1 MTASKLIKQLFSY
14 NSGVDVFTTAN
25 LNPDGLALPSGT
37 ITVSSTNGFANSGS
51 ISFYSYNGSN
61 VFTLQTV
68 SYTSKSSTQFLGCTG
83 GTGTLFNYSTYP
95 QNTVITQTSN
105 SSANQ
110 FTWTA
115 PPGVKWV
122 WVTGCGGGGGGG
134 SGASVS
140 STNNSYPLFI
150 WCLAGGGGGGQ
161 AAVTCTH
168 AIAVVPGVTYPVNIG
183 FGGIGGG
190 TNAVWNG
197 APFTGTP
204 LYPNNYGGATWGNP
218 GSQGQSSVFGTT
230 VFTGGLGGRRGEILQ
245 RAIAINELGSFA
257 VADNAVNSGSGG
269 TQYNKTDPALSAFPA
284 PFPNPVLGGQVV
296 QGRTYGIWN
305 PPGIAS
311 SQYVLDQVITIG
323 IINNS
328 QFPVANAAP
337 QGLNDN
343 WVPGSGGGGGGGGGG
358 ASNNIYSLG
367 GQGGQSSFGSAGNNF
382 AYGGG
387 FGQTGGGG
395 GGGGGGEGV
404 IYNNTHDGAP
414 GGNGGAGFIEIAW
427 IQ

>member
-1 MTASKLIKQLFSY
+1 MTVSKLIKQAFTY
-14 NSGVDVFTTAN
+14 NSGNDVVTYAN
-25 LNPDGLALPSGT
+25 NSPDGVTLPAST
-37 ITVSSTNGFANSGS
+37 ITVFSTNGFTNSGS

-68 SYTSKSSTQFLGCTG
+68 NYTSKSATQFLGCSG
-83 GTGTLFNYSTYP
+83 GTGILFNYSTYP
-95 QNTVITQTSN
+95 QNTAIMQTSN

-110 FTWTA
+110 FTWVC

-140 STNNSYPLFI
+140 ATNNSYPLFTWSI
-150 WCLAGGGGGGQ
+150 AGGGGGGQ
-161 AAVTCTH
+161 AAVTSTH
-168 AIAVVPGVTYPVNIG
+168 VLPVVPGVSYPISIG
-183 FGGIGGG
+183 LGGIGGG
-190 TNAVWNG
+190 TNVVWNG
-197 APFTGTP
+197 APFSGTP

-218 GSQGQSSVFGTT
+218 GGSGQASIFGSTL
-230 VFTGGLGGRRGEILQ
+230 FAGGLGGKRGEILQ
-245 RAIAINELGSFA
+245 RVTTVNQLGSYA
-257 VADNAVNSGSGG
+257 GGDNAVGSGSGG

-284 PFPNPVLGGQVV
+284 PFPNPVLGGQTV

-311 SQYVLDQVITIG
+311 SQFVLDQVLTIG
-323 IINNS
+323 VINSS
-328 QFPVANAAP
+328 QWPVANAAP
-337 QGLNDN
+337 QGLNNN
-343 WVPGSGGGGGGGGGG
+343 WSPGSGGAGGGGGGGT
-358 ASNNIYSLG
+358 SNNIYSVGGNG
-367 GQGGQSSFGSAGNNF
+367 GQAAFGSAGNNF

-404 IYNNTHDGAP
+404 NYNNTHDGAP
-414 GGNGGAGFIEIAW
+414 GGNGGPGFIELSW